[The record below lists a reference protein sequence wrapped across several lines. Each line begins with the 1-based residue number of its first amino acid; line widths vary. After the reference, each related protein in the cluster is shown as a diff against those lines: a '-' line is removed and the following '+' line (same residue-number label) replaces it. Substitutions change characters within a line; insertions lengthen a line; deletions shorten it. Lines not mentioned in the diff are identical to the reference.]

1 MKIAII
7 DYESGNLKS
16 VSKAVELASNNILN
30 KSDVKIINSANEL
43 KNFDK
48 IVLPG
53 QGSFKQCYQSLLS
66 IEGMIDELTS
76 AVLEKQKPI
85 LGICVGMQLF
95 SSFGEEDGGSKGFDW
110 IKGKVNKINLTDKNL
125 KLPHMGWNNI
135 SINQKSKLFSG
146 IENESHFYF
155 VHSFAFDV
163 ENEQFISAKT
173 NYSTEIVSAIEKD
186 NIFGTQFHPEK
197 SQANGIK
204 ILENFMENLWF
215 IGQ

>member
-66 IEGMIDELTS
+66 IDGIVDELTS
-76 AVLEKQKPI
+76 GVLEKQKPI

-163 ENEQFISAKT
+163 ENDQFITAKT
-173 NYSTEIVSAIEKD
+173 NYSTEIISAVEKD

-204 ILENFMENLWF
+204 ILENFVKL
-215 IGQ
+215 

>member
-16 VSKAVELASNNILN
+16 VSKAVELASNNIFN

-163 ENEQFISAKT
+163 ENDQFISAKT
-173 NYSTEIVSAIEKD
+173 NYSTEIISAVEKD

-204 ILENFMENLWF
+204 ILENFVKL
-215 IGQ
+215 

>member
-66 IEGMIDELTS
+66 IDGIIDELTS

-110 IKGKVNKINLTDKNL
+110 IKGKVNKIYLRDKNL

-155 VHSFAFDV
+155 VHSFSFDV
-163 ENEQFISAKT
+163 ENYQFVSAIT
-173 NYSTEIVSAIEKD
+173 NYSTEIVSAVEKD

-204 ILENFMENLWF
+204 ILENFVKL
-215 IGQ
+215 

>member
-66 IEGMIDELTS
+66 IEGMIDELNS

-110 IKGKVNKINLTDKNL
+110 IKGKVKKINLTDKNL

-163 ENEQFISAKT
+163 ENEQFISATT

-204 ILENFMENLWF
+204 ILENFIKL
-215 IGQ
+215 

>member
-155 VHSFAFDV
+155 VHSFAFEV
-163 ENEQFISAKT
+163 ENDQFISATT
-173 NYSTEIVSAIEKD
+173 NYSTKIISAVEKD

-204 ILENFMENLWF
+204 ILENFVKL
-215 IGQ
+215 

>member
-110 IKGKVNKINLTDKNL
+110 IKGKVNKINLIDKNL

-163 ENEQFISAKT
+163 ENDQFISATT
-173 NYSTEIVSAIEKD
+173 NYSTEIVSAVEKD

-204 ILENFMENLWF
+204 ILENFVKL
-215 IGQ
+215 

>member
-16 VSKAVELASNNILN
+16 VSKAVELASNNIFN

-66 IEGMIDELTS
+66 IQGMIDELTN

-163 ENEQFISAKT
+163 ENDQFISATT
-173 NYSTEIVSAIEKD
+173 NYSTAIVSAVEKD

-204 ILENFMENLWF
+204 ILENFVKL
-215 IGQ
+215 

>member
-66 IEGMIDELTS
+66 IDGIIDELTS

-163 ENEQFISAKT
+163 ENDQFISAKT
-173 NYSTEIVSAIEKD
+173 NYSTEIISAVEKD

-204 ILENFMENLWF
+204 ILENFVKL
-215 IGQ
+215 

>member
-30 KSDVKIINSANEL
+30 KSDVKIINSAGEL

-48 IVLPG
+48 VVLPG

-66 IEGMIDELTS
+66 IDGIIDELTNI
-76 AVLEKQKPI
+76 VLEKQKPI

-95 SSFGEEDGGSKGFDW
+95 SSFGDEDGGSKGFDW
-110 IKGKVNKINLTDKNL
+110 IKGIVNKINLTDKNL
-125 KLPHMGWNNI
+125 KLPHIGWNNI

-163 ENEQFISAKT
+163 ENDQFISATT
-173 NYSTEIVSAIEKD
+173 NYSTAIVSAVEKD

-197 SQANGIK
+197 SQENGIK
-204 ILENFMENLWF
+204 ILENFVKL
-215 IGQ
+215 

>member
-66 IEGMIDELTS
+66 IDGIVDELTS
-76 AVLEKQKPI
+76 AVLGKQKPI

-110 IKGKVNKINLTDKNL
+110 IKGQVNKINLTDKNL

-163 ENEQFISAKT
+163 ENDQFISATT
-173 NYSTEIVSAIEKD
+173 NYSTEIISAVEKD

-204 ILENFMENLWF
+204 ILENFVKL
-215 IGQ
+215 

>member
-66 IEGMIDELTS
+66 IDGIVDELTS

-163 ENEQFISAKT
+163 ENDQFISATT
-173 NYSTEIVSAIEKD
+173 NYSTAIVSAVEKN

-204 ILENFMENLWF
+204 ILENFVKL
-215 IGQ
+215 

>member
-30 KSDVKIINSANEL
+30 KSDVKIINSAGEL

-48 IVLPG
+48 VVLPG

-66 IEGMIDELTS
+66 IDGIIDELTNI
-76 AVLEKQKPI
+76 VLEKQKPI

-95 SSFGEEDGGSKGFDW
+95 SSFGDEDGGSKGFDW

-125 KLPHMGWNNI
+125 KLPHIGWNNI

-163 ENEQFISAKT
+163 ENDQFISATT
-173 NYSTEIVSAIEKD
+173 NYSTAIVSAVEKD

-197 SQANGIK
+197 SQENGIK
-204 ILENFMENLWF
+204 ILENFVKL
-215 IGQ
+215 

>member
-66 IEGMIDELTS
+66 IEGMIGELNS

-163 ENEQFISAKT
+163 ENEQFISATT

-204 ILENFMENLWF
+204 ILENFIKL
-215 IGQ
+215 

>member
-66 IEGMIDELTS
+66 IDGIIDELTN
-76 AVLEKQKPI
+76 AVLEKQKLI

-110 IKGKVNKINLTDKNL
+110 IKGKVNKINLTDMNL

-163 ENEQFISAKT
+163 ENDQFISATT
-173 NYSTEIVSAIEKD
+173 NYSTAIVSAVEKD

-204 ILENFMENLWF
+204 ILENFVKL
-215 IGQ
+215 

>member
-30 KSDVKIINSANEL
+30 KSNVKIINSANEL

-66 IEGMIDELTS
+66 IDGIIDELTS

-95 SSFGEEDGGSKGFDW
+95 SSFGEEDGGSKGFNW

-163 ENEQFISAKT
+163 ENEQFISATT

-204 ILENFMENLWF
+204 ILENFIKL
-215 IGQ
+215 

>member
-16 VSKAVELASNNILN
+16 VSKAVELASNNIFN

-76 AVLEKQKPI
+76 AVLEKQKLI

-163 ENEQFISAKT
+163 ENEQFISATT
-173 NYSTEIVSAIEKD
+173 NYSTEIVSAVEKD

-204 ILENFMENLWF
+204 ILENFVKL
-215 IGQ
+215 

>member
-66 IEGMIDELTS
+66 IEGMIDELNS

-163 ENEQFISAKT
+163 ENDQFISAKT
-173 NYSTEIVSAIEKD
+173 NYSTEIVSAVEKD

-197 SQANGIK
+197 SQTNGIK
-204 ILENFMENLWF
+204 LLENFVKL
-215 IGQ
+215 

>member
-1 MKIAII
+1 MKIAIF

-16 VSKAVELASNNILN
+16 VSKAVELASNNIFN

-66 IEGMIDELTS
+66 IDGIVDELTS

-163 ENEQFISAKT
+163 ENDQFISATT
-173 NYSTEIVSAIEKD
+173 NYSTAIVSAVEKD

-204 ILENFMENLWF
+204 ILENFVKL
-215 IGQ
+215 

>member
-16 VSKAVELASNNILN
+16 VSKAVELASNNIFN

-53 QGSFKQCYQSLLS
+53 QGSSKQCYQSLLS
-66 IEGMIDELTS
+66 IDGIVDELNS

-163 ENEQFISAKT
+163 ENDQFISAKT
-173 NYSTEIVSAIEKD
+173 NYSTEIISAVEKD

-204 ILENFMENLWF
+204 ILENFVKL
-215 IGQ
+215 

>member
-16 VSKAVELASNNILN
+16 VSKAAELASNNILN

-66 IEGMIDELTS
+66 IEGMIDELNS

-110 IKGKVNKINLTDKNL
+110 IKGKVSKINLTDKNL

-163 ENEQFISAKT
+163 ENEQFISATT
-173 NYSTEIVSAIEKD
+173 NYSTEIVSAVEKD

-204 ILENFMENLWF
+204 ILENFVKL
-215 IGQ
+215 

>member
-16 VSKAVELASNNILN
+16 VSKAVELASNNTLN

-53 QGSFKQCYQSLLS
+53 QGSFIQCYQSLLS
-66 IEGMIDELTS
+66 IEGMIGELNS

-163 ENEQFISAKT
+163 ENDQFISATT
-173 NYSTEIVSAIEKD
+173 NYSTAIVSAVEKD
-186 NIFGTQFHPEK
+186 TIFGTQFHPEK

-204 ILENFMENLWF
+204 ILENFVKL
-215 IGQ
+215 

>member
-16 VSKAVELASNNILN
+16 VSKAAELASNNILN

-66 IEGMIDELTS
+66 IEGMIDELNS

-163 ENEQFISAKT
+163 ENDQFISATT
-173 NYSTEIVSAIEKD
+173 NYSTEIVSAVEKD

-204 ILENFMENLWF
+204 ILENFVKL
-215 IGQ
+215 

>member
-163 ENEQFISAKT
+163 ENDQFISATT
-173 NYSTEIVSAIEKD
+173 NYSIEIISAVEKD
-186 NIFGTQFHPEK
+186 NVFGTQFHPEK

-204 ILENFMENLWF
+204 ILENFVKL
-215 IGQ
+215 

>member
-66 IEGMIDELTS
+66 IEGMIDELNS

-163 ENEQFISAKT
+163 ENDQFISATT
-173 NYSTEIVSAIEKD
+173 NYSTAIVSAVEKD

-204 ILENFMENLWF
+204 ILENFIKL
-215 IGQ
+215 

>member
-16 VSKAVELASNNILN
+16 VSKAVELASNNIFN

-66 IEGMIDELTS
+66 IEGMIDELNS

-163 ENEQFISAKT
+163 ENDQFISAKT
-173 NYSTEIVSAIEKD
+173 NYSTEIISAVEKD

-204 ILENFMENLWF
+204 ILENFVKL
-215 IGQ
+215 

>member
-30 KSDVKIINSANEL
+30 KSDIKIINSANEL

-66 IEGMIDELTS
+66 IDGIIDELTS

-163 ENEQFISAKT
+163 ENDQFISATT
-173 NYSTEIVSAIEKD
+173 NYSTAIVSAVEKD

-204 ILENFMENLWF
+204 ILENFVKL
-215 IGQ
+215 